1 MNVVLVTPVLGSDTN
16 MKKATIVGGKVV
28 SLRLDPSDTKL
39 SEETYSELKVG
50 ETVTVDTEDS
60 CWSWDDKR
68 FLRATSSDGT
78 KGYVNVDC
86 LQFMER

>member
-1 MNVVLVTPVLGSDTN
+1 MSV
-16 MKKATIVGGKVV
+16 
-28 SLRLDPSDTKL
+28 RLDPSVTNL
-39 SEETYSELKVG
+39 SQETCGEIKVG

-68 FLRATSSDGT
+68 FVKVTSSDGT
-78 KGYVNVDC
+78 KGYANVDC

>member
-1 MNVVLVTPVLGSDTN
+1 MNVVLVTPVLGSDTS

-28 SLRLDPSDTKL
+28 SLRLDPSGTKL
-39 SEETYSELKVG
+39 SEETCGELKAG
-50 ETVTVDTEDS
+50 DTVTVDTEDS

-68 FLRATSSDGT
+68 FLKASSSDGT